1 MGYIRDRKEELTC
14 FQASGPLNP
23 YVDIGQDI
31 AIVYGVDPGMPERV
45 KKYKERGYVVHLMTG
60 IAWGNY
66 EEYLIGKWDGKE
78 HWDECQRER
87 AGSLGG
93 ALLHTKRFGYMC
105 PTITYVDY
113 LTDKLK
119 VAVDAGVEAIHVEE
133 PEFLNPSGYSE
144 ALKREYRLYYGT
156 DWVAPHLN
164 VDAHHKVA
172 RLKAY
177 LYKRAVERI
186 SQSLRAYAMAKYGK
200 VLRFYVPTHSLLNYT
215 QWKVQSPEGTLTDIP
230 SLDGYKAQVWTG
242 TSREANVFK
251 GVYKERAFE
260 TAFLEYGVM
269 QELVRGTGRT
279 MWFDNDPIDDRPVYT
294 WDDYKGLY
302 IPILVGSLMQ
312 PKINR
317 FQICPWPHR
326 FLNPEAKYPRGSAD
340 AKSIPDSY
348 RTLLINIFQMLGTF
362 GTEDY
367 EYANK
372 APEVGVFLSDSA
384 MFQRS
389 FPDDVLAERDKYAPV
404 SKVEI
409 KAKANYEHGLE
420 EYVATGDRLDFYA
433 SIALPLFYG
442 LALPLLKGGLPVRP
456 VQLENIT
463 RYPGYLDDYKLLVL
477 SYEFQK
483 PLTADVNSALA
494 KYVKDGGI
502 LVYVGDGVDPFHN
515 ITSWWN
521 TGKVKDKTPLESL
534 LRLMDIDEN
543 AESGEY
549 AYGKGKLLLMRE
561 SPADLGAEAEKGE
574 RYKNAVANILSYP
587 LDKNYISLRRGNYH
601 VTAVMDESDTDQP
614 YVHEGLFADMFD
626 LDFSIIKEK
635 KVNPGEVSVLYDI
648 NAIKDKD
655 VKIIGT
661 SVRIESIDM
670 LRSGITILGG
680 GAECKAKI
688 RIKLPKELSKV
699 SVKIRLLD
707 GDTLT
712 NEIYTAD
719 ADVTWD
725 EESSTALISFDNK
738 AGKLSIYGAFKR
750 HDNY

>member
-1 MGYIRDRKEELTC
+1 MGYIRKRESELTC
-14 FQASGPLNP
+14 YQASGPLNP

-31 AIVYGVDPGMPERV
+31 AIVYGVDPNMPERV
-45 KKYKERGYVVHLMTG
+45 KKFKERGYVVHLMTG

-66 EEYLIGKWDGKE
+66 EEYLIGKWDGRE

-87 AGSLGG
+87 DGSLGG

-105 PTITYVDY
+105 PTISYTDY
-113 LTDKLK
+113 LIDKLK
-119 VAVDAGVEAIHVEE
+119 AAVDAGVEAIHVEE

-144 ALKREYRLYYGT
+144 AFKREYRLFYGT
-156 DWVAPHLN
+156 DWVAAHLN
-164 VDAHHKVA
+164 VDAHYKVQ

-186 SQSLRAYAMAKYGK
+186 SQSLREYSMVKYGK
-200 VLRFYVPTHSLLNYT
+200 ALRFYVPTHSLLNYT

-279 MWFDNDPIDDRPVYT
+279 MWFDNDPIDDRPIYK
-294 WDDYKGLY
+294 WEDYKDLY

-340 AKSIPDSY
+340 AESIPDSY
-348 RTLLINIFQMLGTF
+348 RTLLFNIFQMLGTF

-389 FPDDVLAERDKYAPV
+389 FPDDVLSEREKYAPV

-409 KAKANYEHGLE
+409 KAKANYEFGLE
-420 EYVATGDRLDFYA
+420 KYVATGDRLDFYA

-442 LALPLLKGGLPVRP
+442 MALPLLKGGLPVRP
-456 VQLENIT
+456 VQLENIS

-483 PLTADVNSALA
+483 PLTSDINSVLA
-494 KYVKDGGI
+494 NYVKKGGI
-502 LVYVGDGVDPFHN
+502 LVYVGDGVDPFHKVS
-515 ITSWWN
+515 SWWN
-521 TGKVKDKTPLESL
+521 TGKQKDKTPLESL
-534 LRLMDIDEN
+534 LRAMNIDEN

-549 AYGKGKLLLMRE
+549 NYGNGKFLLMRE
-561 SPADLGAEAEKGE
+561 SPADLCAEEIKSNK
-574 RYKNAVANILSYP
+574 YKDAVSKLLNFP
-587 LDKNYISLRRGNYH
+587 LDKNYISLRRDNYH
-601 VTAVMDESDTDQP
+601 ITSVMDESDSNEP
-614 YVHEGLFADMFD
+614 YVLKGLFADMFD
-626 LDFSIIKEK
+626 LDFGITKEK
-635 KVNPGEVSVLYDI
+635 KVYPGEVSVLYDI
-648 NAIKDKD
+648 NTIKDKE
-655 VKIIGT
+655 VEIIGT

-688 RIKLPKELSKV
+688 RLKLPKELGKV
-699 SVKIRLLD
+699 KISIRLLEN
-707 GDTLT
+707 DTLT
-712 NEIYTAD
+712 NNIYNPEAEIK
-719 ADVTWD
+719 WD
-725 EESSTALISFDNK
+725 EESKTALISFDNK
-738 AGKLSIYGAFKR
+738 AGKLTMFGFYKT
-750 HDNY
+750 HDSY